1 MAVKPFRG
9 LLRRQPEEPI
19 PEAEPE
25 RCLSCQ
31 ADLRESRLYAQYK
44 VCHACGFHYHLTARE
59 RIALLADPGTF
70 EPHDDDVS
78 ALDPLD
84 FALRRPYRSRII
96 EAQRRTGLTEA
107 ALTGTAAMFGRE
119 VVLGAI
125 DYGFLGGSI
134 GVAAGERLARA
145 FERAARR
152 RAPLIIVYSSAGTR
166 MQEGLLA
173 LMQVPRVAAA
183 ARALARARVPHVAV
197 LTDPT
202 TGLAYV
208 GLANVA
214 DYLIAEPN
222 AVLGYAALRVV
233 EEAQR
238 EGLPEGAHSSASH
251 AAAGLVDAVIARPD
265 LRDALGLVLDVM
277 MNSYR
282 LSPSREARIREGGH
296 TYRAAWE
303 QVQLS
308 RHEGRPTAAEFA
320 LGVVSPFV
328 ELRGDRCGTD
338 DDSVVAGIGS
348 LAGQSVVV
356 IAHNRRSRT
365 GQAWVRAAGLRKAR
379 RAIALAS
386 RFDLPLLAFID
397 TPGFEPTLENE
408 EAGLGAAATAVVRDL
423 LDVNV
428 PTLAVITGEGGSEA
442 AMTFAIAD
450 RVLML
455 DNAVFE
461 VIRPEDAAG
470 ILAGRPAGAQETRDV
485 AERLRL
491 TSHDCLRLRVIDAT
505 VPEPAD
511 GAHANRDEAIRLLRR
526 ALIRHLVDVQRQRP
540 GRRLKQRWRR
550 YRELGPVHTSVRG
563 KLERRLAHLGE
574 RVTELRSRLRRRGP
588 RYRNDDVPGIPL

>member
-1 MAVKPFRG
+1 M
-9 LLRRQPEEPI
+9 RRDAAIRAPES
-19 PEAEPE
+19 EAE

-31 ADLRESRLYAQYK
+31 ADLRDSRLYAQYK

-70 EPHDDDVS
+70 EPHDEDVS

-84 FALRRPYRSRII
+84 FALRRPYRGRII

-119 VVLGAI
+119 VVLGVI
-125 DYGFLGGSI
+125 DFGFLGGSV
-134 GVAAGERLARA
+134 GVAAGERVARA

-152 RAPLIIVYSSAGTR
+152 RAPLVLVYSSAGTR

-183 ARALARARVPHVAV
+183 ARALAQARVPHVAV

-208 GLANVA
+208 GLANLA
-214 DYLIAEPN
+214 DYLVAEPN
-222 AVLGYAALRVV
+222 AMLGYAALRQV
-233 EEAQR
+233 EAAER
-238 EGLPEGAHSSASH
+238 TDLPKGAHTSASH
-251 AAAGLVDAVIARPD
+251 AARGLVDAVIPRPD
-265 LRDALGLVLDVM
+265 LRDGLGLVLDVV

-282 LSPSREARIREGGH
+282 LSPTREGRRKEARH

-328 ELRGDRCGTD
+328 ELRGDRCGSED
-338 DDSVVAGIGS
+338 ESVVAGVGS

-356 IAHNRRSRT
+356 IAHNRR
-365 GQAWVRAAGLRKAR
+365 GQDGQRWVRAAGLRKAR
-379 RAIALAS
+379 RAIAFAS
-386 RFDLPLLAFID
+386 RFDLPLLTFID

-408 EAGLGAAATAVVRDL
+408 ESGLGAAATTVVRELLEVSVPTIAVV
-423 LDVNV
+423 
-428 PTLAVITGEGGSEA
+428 TGEGGSEA
-442 AMTFAIAD
+442 AMTFAVAD

-455 DNAVFE
+455 DNSVFE
-461 VIRPEDAAG
+461 VIRPEDAAS
-470 ILAGRPAGAQETRDV
+470 ILAGGPPGAHDTKEV

-491 TSHDCLRLRVIDAT
+491 TSHDCLRLRVADAT

-511 GAHANRDEAIRLLRR
+511 GAHAHREEAIRLLRR
-526 ALIRHLVDVQRQRP
+526 ALVRHVVEVQRERP
-540 GRRLKQRWRR
+540 KRRLKRRWKR
-550 YRELGPVHTSVRG
+550 YRELGPVHTSLHG
-563 KLERRLAHLGE
+563 KLERRLAHLGDRFHE
-574 RVTELRSRLRRRGP
+574 WRSRIGWRGRRTT
-588 RYRNDDVPGIPL
+588 NDDIRNIPL